1 MERQWTNPE
10 RQCRGNQT
18 MISLLL
24 PAGGAGTRFGSAIP
38 KQLLPLAGV
47 PIIRRSLDAFAGL
60 VDEAVIAAPA
70 EHLDAVRAA
79 CAGAAMPVL
88 VVAGGGERSASVH
101 AALRASRGERC
112 LVHDA
117 VRPLVPRRC
126 IVACLAALDTQVAAL
141 VALPCPAT
149 VKRAGPG
156 ALVAATV
163 PRHDLWLAQ
172 TPQGFR
178 RAEGLAAFARAAAA
192 GWNCT
197 DDAEVLERA
206 GFAIALV
213 AGDPLN
219 LKITEPGDF
228 ALAEA
233 LLLGAQAS
241 ACRGHAPHG
250 MSKPDDSAAPNAAG

>member
-1 MERQWTNPE
+1 
-10 RQCRGNQT
+10 

-24 PAGGAGTRFGSAIP
+24 PAGGSGTRFGSAIP

-47 PIIRRSLDAFAGL
+47 PVIRRSLDAFAGL
-60 VDEAVIAAPA
+60 VDEAVVAGPA
-70 EHLDAVRAA
+70 ERLDELRAA
-79 CAGAAMPVL
+79 CAGAPMPVL
-88 VVAGGGERSASVH
+88 VVAGGADRQASVFAALSASQ
-101 AALRASRGERC
+101 GERC

-126 IVACLAALDTQVAAL
+126 IAACIAALDAYVAAL

-149 VKRAGPG
+149 VKRGDANRMV
-156 ALVAATV
+156 LATV
-163 PRHDLWLAQ
+163 PRADLWLAQ

-178 RAEGLAAFARAAAA
+178 RVEGLAAFARALAE
-192 GWNCT
+192 GWACT

-206 GFAIALV
+206 GHAVHLV
-213 AGDPLN
+213 EGDPIN

-233 LLLGAQAS
+233 LLLTRD
-241 ACRGHAPHG
+241 RGIQPT
-250 MSKPDDSAAPNAAG
+250 PR